1 MKKTSEKMVARR
13 HKKYDVGE
21 ASNYVTR
28 KQAMQKLQLN
38 LKDFRRLCVLK
49 GTDSNRMSYEKVR
62 LSNTSHI
69 IKTKSLNF
77 SSRLTKKVYKKLI
90 YSAMIKNIT

>member
-1 MKKTSEKMVARR
+1 MVARR
-13 HKKYDVGE
+13 HKKYEVGE

-49 GTDSNRMSYEKVR
+49 GRDSNRMSYEKEALR
-62 LSNTSHI
+62 ILPILDKNTQP
-69 IKTKSLNF
+69 L
-77 SSRLTKKVYKKLI
+77 
-90 YSAMIKNIT
+90 

>member
-1 MKKTSEKMVARR
+1 MVARR

-49 GTDSNRMSYEKVR
+49 GRDNIRACFIYFNTDISVMVNGNGYRNFCMPHYKNFCVKVDE
-62 LSNTSHI
+62 TS
-69 IKTKSLNF
+69 
-77 SSRLTKKVYKKLI
+77 
-90 YSAMIKNIT
+90 

>member
-1 MKKTSEKMVARR
+1 MKKKTGKMVARR
-13 HKKYDVGE
+13 HKKYEVGE

-49 GTDSNRMSYEKVR
+49 GRDSNRMSYEKETLR
-62 LSNTSHI
+62 ILPILDKNTQP
-69 IKTKSLNF
+69 L
-77 SSRLTKKVYKKLI
+77 
-90 YSAMIKNIT
+90 

>member
-1 MKKTSEKMVARR
+1 MVARR
-13 HKKYDVGE
+13 HKKYEVGE

-49 GTDSNRMSYEKVR
+49 GRDSNRMSYE
-62 LSNTSHI
+62 N
-69 IKTKSLNF
+69 
-77 SSRLTKKVYKKLI
+77 
-90 YSAMIKNIT
+90 